1 MSPGGLAPVEPAEL
15 HSRRRGDLRA
25 CLGPDAVALQS
36 RVPADVSGSGGHVC
50 DVLVLSDY
58 THWETSV

>member
-1 MSPGGLAPVEPAEL
+1 MEPAEL

-36 RVPADVSGSGGHVC
+36 RVPADVPGSGGHVC